1 MKQVV
6 KKSIE
11 ELNEILS
18 KEKKLIVKDSTPLID
33 ERSSLESI
41 DLVNLFVNLEK
52 NLKKKGEFHLTFDE
66 IIKNVEQLKTIGSL
80 EIFLTKKFVHIPEV
94 YEKLCTDKLLTMSW
108 LKGKHLLEYKN
119 KSLSERNI
127 IAKNMFL
134 SWYFPNVKMNG

>member
-33 ERSSLESI
+33 EQSSLESI

-80 EIFLTKKFVHIPEV
+80 EIFLTKKFAN
-94 YEKLCTDKLLTMSW
+94 EKK
-108 LKGKHLLEYKN
+108 
-119 KSLSERNI
+119 
-127 IAKNMFL
+127 
-134 SWYFPNVKMNG
+134 